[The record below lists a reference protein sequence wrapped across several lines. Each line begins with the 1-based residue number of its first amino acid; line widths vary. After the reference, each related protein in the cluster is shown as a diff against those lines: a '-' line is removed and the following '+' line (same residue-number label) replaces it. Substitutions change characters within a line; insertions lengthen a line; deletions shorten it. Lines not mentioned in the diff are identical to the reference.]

1 NITVETYT
9 RNSPD
14 SLSLRLTQT
23 PPQLPPSTSPAI
35 ATMQGENLIKPHQQQ
50 PKLVVLADLNDDPPE
65 FDEDDANDAAL
76 APAAAVTAAVAPV
89 PVSVTPRVNNDEG
102 THERAGLIFKE
113 TNDSVDVEG
122 KRTSKSGKCR
132 SKSNKL
138 DDLDC
143 GADAD
148 GDPYSQGVSSAREE
162 KISSLKTGLIH
173 VARKLPKNA
182 HAHYLLGLI
191 YQRLAQPQKAS
202 PLNFFPHAIQAYE
215 KAEEIL
221 LRSDEEIDRPELLSL
236 VQIHHAQ
243 CVLLESLGDSTSE
256 KELEPEELEE
266 IISKLEESMQSD
278 IRQAAVWN
286 TLGVTFLKTGRL
298 QSAISVFS
306 SLLTMAPDNLD
317 CLGNLGL
324 AQLQSG
330 FWYVIDALANDQN
343 DLGAIA
349 DQLARPIQDSNQA
362 FREQLRAL
370 IKSKWNIGN
379 LDAALNCFQELILKD
394 QGHPSSLINYAAIL
408 LCRYGSVVSGAGA
421 NSAEGAASDAS
432 RAANVAKECLLA
444 AIKADPRSSHA
455 WANLANAYDIMG
467 DHWSSGK
474 CLEKAAKLDPSCMS
488 TRYAAA
494 IHRIKESERSQSPS
508 EQLPWAGNEM
518 ASVLKEG
525 DPLLIEMPIAWAGF
539 AMVHKSQHEI
549 ASAFDTS
556 QNELIETQE
565 RAVYSLKQA
574 IGEDSDDAMHWHQL
588 GLHSLHTQQ
597 FQASQRY
604 LKAAIARFKE
614 CSYTWSNL
622 GIALQLGEETA
633 QAEEVFQ
640 RALSLATPEQSH
652 AIFSN
657 LGNLYRQ
664 QGKYDRA
671 KAMFTKSLKIR
682 PGYAPAYNNLGL
694 VFIAEGL
701 LEEAKFCFEKALAA
715 DPLLD
720 AAKSN
725 LVKVS
730 VLTRELSWLMFD
742 TFHISSEAD
751 EHYFYLEESSEQH
764 QRKASSGVR
773 NLVHRQGNQCM
784 VNDLLQIL
792 ALGVQ
797 FLRSGVVNCVA
808 KSRSMWICGGWSW
821 KSRHRLHVV
830 YGYKLLMF
838 SCERFALDYMTTLP

>member
-1 NITVETYT
+1 
-9 RNSPD
+9 
-14 SLSLRLTQT
+14 
-23 PPQLPPSTSPAI
+23 
-35 ATMQGENLIKPHQQQ
+35 MQGENLIKPHQQQ

-65 FDEDDANDAAL
+65 FEEDDVNDAAL
-76 APAAAVTAAVAPV
+76 VSPAAAAVAVAPV
-89 PVSVTPRVNNDEG
+89 SITPRGDNDER

-113 TNDSVDVEG
+113 TNDGVDIEG
-122 KRTSKSGKCR
+122 KRPSKSGKCR
-132 SKSNKL
+132 SKLNKL
-138 DDLDC
+138 EDLDC

-173 VARKLPKNA
+173 VARKIPKNA

-191 YQRLAQPQKAS
+191 YQRLAQPQK
-202 PLNFFPHAIQAYE
+202 AIQAYE

-243 CVLLESLGDSTSE
+243 CVLLESLGDSTSD

-266 IISKLEESMQSD
+266 IISKLKESMQSD

-286 TLGVTFLKTGRL
+286 TLGVTLLKTGRL
-298 QSAISVFS
+298 QSSISVFS
-306 SLLTMAPDNLD
+306 CLLKMAPDNLD

-324 AQLQSG
+324 AQLQS
-330 FWYVIDALANDQN
+330 
-343 DLGAIA
+343 
-349 DQLARPIQDSNQA
+349 
-362 FREQLRAL
+362 
-370 IKSKWNIGN
+370 GN

-394 QGHPSSLINYAAIL
+394 QGHPSSLINYAAML
-408 LCRYGSVVSGAGA
+408 LCKYGSVVSGAGA
-421 NSAEGAASDAS
+421 NSVEAAASDAS

-455 WANLANAYDIMG
+455 WANLANAYNIMG

-549 ASAFDTS
+549 ASAFDTK
-556 QNELIETQE
+556 QNELIEMQE
-565 RAVYSLKQA
+565 RAMYSLKQA

-614 CSYTWSNL
+614 CSCTWSNL

-633 QAEEVFQ
+633 QAEEVFK
-640 RALSLATPEQSH
+640 RALSLATPQQSH

-730 VLTRELSWLMFD
+730 ALTRVCAGFPTSM
-742 TFHISSEAD
+742 
-751 EHYFYLEESSEQH
+751 
-764 QRKASSGVR
+764 
-773 NLVHRQGNQCM
+773 
-784 VNDLLQIL
+784 IL
-792 ALGVQ
+792 
-797 FLRSGVVNCVA
+797 
-808 KSRSMWICGGWSW
+808 
-821 KSRHRLHVV
+821 
-830 YGYKLLMF
+830 
-838 SCERFALDYMTTLP
+838 D